1 MSELKTK
8 ANQISL
14 AEFMAQVPE
23 KKLDD
28 SKRLIALMQDITGLK
43 PVVWGSA
50 IVGFGAYEYQNTGA
64 GGRWFKTGFSP
75 RKQNFSIYIMNGFS
89 EYSKLLEKLGKH
101 KLGKSCLYISSLK
114 AIDETILEELISASY
129 EAMTKKY
136 G

>member
-8 ANQISL
+8 AGQITL

-23 KKLDD
+23 KKLEDT
-28 SKRLIALMQDITGLK
+28 KHLIKMMKDITGQK
-43 PVVWGSA
+43 AIVWGSA
-50 IVGFGAYEYQNTGA
+50 IVGFGSYDYQNTGA

-89 EYSKLLEKLGKH
+89 KYETLLGKLGKH

-114 AIDETILEELISASY
+114 AVDESVLKELITRSYKAMSA
-129 EAMTKKY
+129 KY
-136 G
+136 D

>member
-8 ANQISL
+8 AGQISL
-14 AEFMAQVPE
+14 AEFMASVPE
-23 KKLDD
+23 KKLEDT
-28 SKRLIALMQDITGLK
+28 KRLIKMMKTITGEK
-43 PVVWGSA
+43 VTVWGSA

-89 EYSKLLEKLGKH
+89 EYDALLAKLGKH

-114 AIDETILEELISASY
+114 AVDEAVLKELITRSY
-129 EAMTKKY
+129 TAMSKKY
-136 G
+136 D